1 MTFFVII
8 GFIVLVLWLSSKR
21 KSTRSIGEV
30 APGTMIVTY
39 SDGTTNEHEYGG
51 ETDSYYHEETAADY
65 LCQPEKHVLVEIK
78 DVNGNMY
85 RYDQKDMNRLGWN

>member
-8 GFIVLVLWLSSKR
+8 GFIVLALWLSRR

-30 APGTMIVTY
+30 APGTIIVTC

-51 ETDSYYHEETAADY
+51 ETNSYYHEETAADY
-65 LCQPEKHVLVEIK
+65 LCQPEKHILVEIK
-78 DVNGNMY
+78 DVNGKVYTYN
-85 RYDQKDMNRLGWN
+85 QKDMNRLGWN